1 MPYADPE
8 KRKAY
13 HQKYNREYAIANKEN
28 IRERQ
33 REWKRIN
40 RQRRVKDPE
49 SRKRHNA
56 RARVQARVKRGT
68 WPHAS
73 VFLCIDC
80 NDYASEY
87 HHPDYNQPLWVEPLC
102 QTCHLNIHG
111 KIPLGEKFV
120 MTNMDEDDQR
130 MLMPEELK

>member
-1 MPYADPE
+1 MPHKDPE

-13 HQKYNREYAIANKEN
+13 HREYNRKYALEN
-28 IRERQ
+28 REKIKERQ

-56 RARVQARVKRGT
+56 RSRIQARVKRGT

-80 NDYASEY
+80 DLRATEY
-87 HHPDYNQPLWVEPLC
+87 HHPNYDFPLWVEPLC
-102 QTCHLNIHG
+102 TKCHLKIHG
-111 KIPLGEKFV
+111 KKFI
-120 MTNMDEDDQR
+120 MTNMEDEDVKI
-130 MLMPEELK
+130 LMPDELQ